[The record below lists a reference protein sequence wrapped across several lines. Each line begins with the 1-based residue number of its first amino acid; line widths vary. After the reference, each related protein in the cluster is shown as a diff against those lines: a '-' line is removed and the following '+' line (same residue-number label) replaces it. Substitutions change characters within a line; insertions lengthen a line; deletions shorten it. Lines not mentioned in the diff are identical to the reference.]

1 MQKIKVAHVLHTFL
15 PVTENWIYNQL
26 YYNKTCDHLVISQFC
41 KNESLFPVKT
51 LYSACSD
58 GFMQKFYKQISR
70 TKIWPPQSFYH
81 SIICKEKPHIIHGH
95 FSTESC
101 RVLNVASRHKIPLV
115 TTFYGL
121 DVNKLPRRKY
131 WKKKYAIL
139 FNTGNAFIVEG
150 HHMANK
156 LVEIG
161 CDPQKVNVIHIGI
174 DIERIRKKLNR
185 IRTDESVFK
194 ILFIGL
200 EREKKGAMDAARA
213 FCGLIK
219 SYPDAELHLV
229 GDGKYRKQ
237 SEQFFK
243 DNGCIS
249 KVVFHGMVNV
259 ERYHELLALCDV
271 VLAPSC
277 TAADGDTEGGAP
289 VVCIEAQAAEK
300 VVISTN
306 HCDIPEIVLNQK
318 SGLLCDE
325 HDIDQLTSNLLLMA
339 QNPQLRIQ
347 MGQQGYEHV
356 QKNHCIKKQ
365 VKKIASIYHSLMEN
379 KDERFWK

>member
-1 MQKIKVAHVLHTFL
+1 MQKIRVAHVLHTFL
-15 PVTENWIYNQL
+15 PITENWIYNQL
-26 YYNKTCDHLVISQFC
+26 YYNDVCDHLVISQFR

-51 LYSACSD
+51 HYSACEG
-58 GFMQKFYKQISR
+58 GFRQRIYRQISR
-70 TKIWPPQSFYH
+70 MKIWPSQSFYH
-81 SIICKEKPHIIHGH
+81 SIICKEKPHVIHGH

-101 RVLNVASRHKIPLV
+101 KVLKVALRHDIPLV

-121 DVNKLPRRKY
+121 DVNKLSKRKY
-131 WKKKYAIL
+131 WKKKYVNL
-139 FNTGNAFIVEG
+139 FKAGSAFIVEG

-185 IRTDESVFK
+185 NRTDESVFK

-200 EREKKGAMDAARA
+200 EREKKGAMDAAWA
-213 FCGLIK
+213 FCRLFK
-219 SYPDAELHLV
+219 KYPGAELHMV
-229 GDGKYRKQ
+229 GEGKYRRQ
-237 SEQFFK
+237 VEQLFK

-249 KVVFHGMVNV
+249 RVIFHGMVNV
-259 ERYHELLALCDV
+259 DRYHELLALCDV

-306 HCDIPEIVLNQK
+306 HCDIPEIVLHQK
-318 SGLLCDE
+318 GGLLCSE
-325 HDIDQLTSNLLLMA
+325 HDIDQLTRNLLLMA
-339 QNPQLRIQ
+339 QKPQLRIK

-356 QKNHCIKKQ
+356 QRNHCIKKQ
-365 VKKIASIYHSLMEN
+365 VSKIASIYHCLMEN
-379 KDERFWK
+379 KNEWS

>member
-1 MQKIKVAHVLHTFL
+1 MQRIKVAHVLHTFL
-15 PVTENWIYNQL
+15 PVTENWIFNQL
-26 YYNKTCDHLVISQFC
+26 HYNDACDHLVISQFL

-51 LYSACSD
+51 LYSACE
-58 GFMQKFYKQISR
+58 GEFRQKIFKQISR
-70 TKIWPPQSFYH
+70 MKIWPFQSFYN
-81 SIICKEKPHIIHGH
+81 SIICKEMPHIIHGH

-101 RVLNVASRHKIPLV
+101 RVINVASQHKIPLV

-131 WKKKYAIL
+131 WKKKYASL
-139 FNTGNAFIVEG
+139 FKTGSAFIVEG

-161 CDPQKVNVIHIGI
+161 CDPQKINVIHIGI
-174 DIERIRKKLNR
+174 DIERIRKKLSR
-185 IRTDESVFK
+185 FRTDEPVFK

-213 FCGLIK
+213 FCGLLK
-219 SYPDAELHLV
+219 SFPDAELHMV
-229 GDGKYRKQ
+229 GEGKYRKQ
-237 SEQFFK
+237 AQEYFK
-243 DNGCIS
+243 DNGCLSRVI
-249 KVVFHGMVNV
+249 FHGMVNV
-259 ERYHELLALCDV
+259 DRYHELLALCDV

-306 HCDIPEIVLNQK
+306 HCDIPEIVLHQK
-318 SGLLCDE
+318 GGLLCNE
-325 HDIDQLTSNLLLMA
+325 HDVDQLTRNLLLMA
-339 QNPQLRIQ
+339 QNPQLRNR
-347 MGQQGYEHV
+347 MGQQGYAHV
-356 QKNHCIKKQ
+356 QKNHSIEKQ
-365 VKKIASIYHSLMEN
+365 VTKITSISRNIMEN
-379 KDERFWK
+379 TNERS

>member
-1 MQKIKVAHVLHTFL
+1 MQKIRVAHVLHTFL
-15 PVTENWIYNQL
+15 PITENWIFNQL
-26 YYNKTCDHLVISQFC
+26 HHNDACDHLVISQFR
-41 KNESLFPVKT
+41 KNESLFPVKV
-51 LYSACSD
+51 LYSACPG
-58 GFMQKFYKQISR
+58 GFVQKIFKQISR
-70 TKIWPPQSFYH
+70 TKIWPRQSFYN

-131 WKKKYAIL
+131 WKRKYASL
-139 FNTGNAFIVEG
+139 FKTGAAFIVEG
-150 HHMANK
+150 HHMANR
-156 LVEIG
+156 LAEIG
-161 CDPQKVNVIHIGI
+161 CDPQKISIIHIGV
-174 DIERIRKKLNR
+174 DIERIRKKINS
-185 IRTDESVFK
+185 IRTDRSVFRV
-194 ILFIGL
+194 LFIGL

-213 FCGLIK
+213 FCGLLG
-219 SYPDAELHLV
+219 SYPDAELHIV
-229 GDGKYRKQ
+229 GEGKYRKPV
-237 SEQFFK
+237 EQLFK
-243 DNGCIS
+243 DNGYIS
-249 KVVFHGMVNV
+249 RVIFHGIINV
-259 ERYHELLALCDV
+259 DRYHELLALCDV

-306 HCDIPEIVLNQK
+306 HCDIPEIVLHEK
-318 SGLLCDE
+318 CGLLCNE
-325 HDIDQLTSNLLLMA
+325 HDIDQLTRNLLLMA

-356 QKNHCIKKQ
+356 QKNHSIKKQ
-365 VKKIASIYHSLMEN
+365 VTQITSIYHSLIEN
-379 KDERFWK
+379 KNG